1 MAKCTEPEWVERAA
15 RGEPA
20 AIAELYQRYWRAA
33 RAAAYGVTGNLSQ
46 AEDAASEAF
55 FTAMKSLASLRDP
68 QRFGPWLRT
77 IVIRTARH
85 SKTAGARRSGVS
97 SDAQT
102 NPEVPAP
109 GERLE
114 RQELAALI
122 REAVEGLP
130 VTNREA
136 ICLHYYEGY
145 DVADAARFLGVPAGT
160 LKRRL
165 HDGRRRLH
173 AAVERILEGS
183 KPMDTERTQV
193 IQQLQ
198 KAAAEGLD
206 SESFYQVL
214 RKAMSLRPVPREL
227 LKEFRDRHLE
237 SIRKRGRKPLLSP
250 EHERRIRESLQQ
262 IHEPSKRAGDPNH
275 PVGATANAIR
285 AALPEFKPWQ
295 VDLSQVD
302 LAAMAQRL
310 FDSRSDS
317 LSYMLPP
324 DFVEA
329 PRAAYVSSERAL
341 LIRDEDGAVLT
352 MSELLGKKPTREA
365 FEERMRAGGCMSDV
379 LCLLWKQPEPLD
391 LRAIEEL
398 LRRLSDQVVCGMP
411 VQFRSY
417 EEPRYRAALRMQLGD
432 NPIPAAI
439 GGVLNRWS
447 ILPEGVWAASI
458 GIYLEP
464 WASVRS
470 GQVVELTEGTPFPSL
485 KRPSSEARWHSGT
498 DT

>member
-1 MAKCTEPEWVERAA
+1 MEECTEPEWVERAA
-15 RGEPA
+15 RGESA
-20 AIAELYQRYWRAA
+20 AVAELYQRYWRAA

-46 AEDAASEAF
+46 AEDAASAAF
-55 FTAMKSLASLRDP
+55 FTAMESLASLRDP

-85 SKTAGARRSGVS
+85 SQTAESRRSGVS
-97 SDAQT
+97 SNAPAGT
-102 NPEVPAP
+102 EAPAP

-114 RQELAALI
+114 RRELAALI

-130 VTNREA
+130 AANREA
-136 ICLHYYEGY
+136 ICLYYYEGY

-165 HDGRRRLH
+165 HDGRRRLQD
-173 AAVERILEGS
+173 AAVRILEGS
-183 KPMDTERTQV
+183 KPMDPEREQV

-206 SESFYQVL
+206 SEAFYQVL

-237 SIRKRGRKPLLSP
+237 SIKKRGREPLLSP
-250 EHERRIRESLQQ
+250 EKERLIRESLRQ
-262 IHEPSKRAGDPNH
+262 IHEPSERARDPNH
-275 PVGATANAIR
+275 PVGAAADAIR
-285 AALPEFKPWQ
+285 ESLPEFKPWQ

-310 FDSRSDS
+310 FDNRSGA

-324 DFVEA
+324 DFVEQ
-329 PRAAYVSSERAL
+329 PRCAYVSAERAL
-341 LIRDEDGAVLT
+341 LIRDDDGSVLK
-352 MSELLGKKPTREA
+352 MGELMGKKATQEA
-365 FEERMRAGGCMSDV
+365 FCERMKTGGCMSDV
-379 LCLLWKQPEPLD
+379 LCLLWKQPEPVE

-398 LRRLSDQVVCGMP
+398 LRRLSDQVARGAP
-411 VQFRSY
+411 VQFRPY
-417 EEPRYRAALRMQLGD
+417 EEPKYRAALRMQLGD

-447 ILPEGVWAASI
+447 TLPEGVWAASV

-464 WASVRS
+464 WASARS
-470 GQVVELTEGTPFPSL
+470 GQVVELTEGTPLPSL
-485 KRPSSEARWHSGT
+485 KRPSSEAH
-498 DT
+498 